1 MNYGA
6 IKLHDVANGEGVR
19 VSIFVSGCRR
29 HCPGCFNA
37 DTWSFDYG
45 QPFTEDVME
54 TICHQLRLPY
64 ISGLS
69 ILGGEP
75 LEPENIDAVIAL
87 MAECKAQFPD
97 KTIWLYTGF
106 QREHFDT
113 KQQEAMKYVDVL
125 VDGPYVECLR
135 DPSLAFRGSS
145 NQRIIHLTEE
155 RQA

>member
-45 QPFTEDVME
+45 QPFTQETMT
-54 TICHQLRLPY
+54 TICCQLGLPY

-75 LEPENIDAVIAL
+75 LEPENLDTVIDI
-87 MAECKAQFPD
+87 MAECKSQFPN
-97 KTIWLYTGF
+97 KTIWLYTGY
-106 QREHFDT
+106 QREDFT
-113 KQQEAMKYVDVL
+113 PKQQEAMRYVDVL
-125 VDGPYVECLR
+125 VDGPYVERLR

-145 NQRIIHLTEE
+145 NQRIINLAKE